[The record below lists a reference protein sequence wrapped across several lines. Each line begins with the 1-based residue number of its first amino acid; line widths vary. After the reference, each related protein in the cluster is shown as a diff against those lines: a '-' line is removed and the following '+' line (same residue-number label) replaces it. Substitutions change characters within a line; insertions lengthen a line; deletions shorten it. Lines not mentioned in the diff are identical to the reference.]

1 MFSKKPLEFVAAGPL
16 VHLRAN
22 KNVTQ
27 RHCTS
32 NGFYRAPSRC
42 LMLAGVFFLC
52 CLIINGDLGKIWRFF
67 SFLSHKTRLER
78 PIHET
83 YKILLASDSLEGYVA
98 SPGRPGMGLI

>member
-1 MFSKKPLEFVAAGPL
+1 
-16 VHLRAN
+16 
-22 KNVTQ
+22 
-27 RHCTS
+27 
-32 NGFYRAPSRC
+32 
-42 LMLAGVFFLC
+42 MLAGVFFFC

-67 SFLSHKTRLER
+67 SFLS